1 MPNNLSKLVV
11 SLKILTYENK
21 NLKDPLNSSQ
31 QFVQIILAE
40 VWSFVN
46 QLSLILSWK
55 EARKDINWKEA
66 MLVT

>member
-21 NLKDPLNSSQ
+21 NLKDPLITSQ
-31 QFVQIILAE
+31 QFVQIIPAE

-46 QLSLILSWK
+46 ELSLILSWE
-55 EARKDINWKEA
+55 EARKDINCKEA
-66 MLVT
+66 MFVT